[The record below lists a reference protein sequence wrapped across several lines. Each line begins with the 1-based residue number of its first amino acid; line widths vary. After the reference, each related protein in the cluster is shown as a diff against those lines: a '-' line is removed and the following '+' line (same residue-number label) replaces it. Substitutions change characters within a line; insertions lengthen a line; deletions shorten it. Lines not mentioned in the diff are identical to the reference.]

1 MTEALIE
8 SKLNAGLL
16 LLLHPSPA
24 VPPPPP
30 PPWAPRVPCPPH
42 VQSAEKL
49 LLQVVD
55 RSISQGLRPV
65 ALAMGHM
72 DVDMQELDMDAL
84 TLQQAQDLATK
95 LDLLGLKLLS
105 NYTRTDSRET
115 VQQLQEQY
123 VLKPGV
129 LCCPASICLLH
140 TLSHR

>member
-1 MTEALIE
+1 M
-8 SKLNAGLL
+8 
-16 LLLHPSPA
+16 
-24 VPPPPP
+24 
-30 PPWAPRVPCPPH
+30 
-42 VQSAEKL
+42 QSAEKL

-55 RSISQGLRPV
+55 RSNSQGLRPV
-65 ALAMGHM
+65 ALAMGHV
-72 DVDMQELDMDAL
+72 DVDMQELDLDAL

-95 LDLLGLKLLS
+95 LDLLGLKLVS

-140 TLSHR
+140 TLSHL